1 MLQEKEE
8 KKREEEKRQE
18 VEARMSFKE
27 KTLVKD

>member
-27 KTLVKD
+27 TTLVKD